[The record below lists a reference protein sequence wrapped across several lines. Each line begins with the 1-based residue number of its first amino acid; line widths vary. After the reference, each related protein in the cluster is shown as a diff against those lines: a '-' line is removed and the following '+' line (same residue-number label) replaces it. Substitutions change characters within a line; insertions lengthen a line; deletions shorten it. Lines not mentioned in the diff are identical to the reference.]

1 LPRDIL
7 GDYAELKGGNVMTLT
22 PMTEARLNEAQL
34 PMNPDEMKLDEEQLE
49 ILLTFE
55 QAAEI

>member
-1 LPRDIL
+1 
-7 GDYAELKGGNVMTLT
+7 MTLT